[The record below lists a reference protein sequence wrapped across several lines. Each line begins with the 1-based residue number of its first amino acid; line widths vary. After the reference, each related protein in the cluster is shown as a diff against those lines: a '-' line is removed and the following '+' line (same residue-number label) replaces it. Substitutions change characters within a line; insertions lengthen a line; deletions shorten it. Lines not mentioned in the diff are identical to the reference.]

1 MDQTKDAEA
10 ARYRVWIAGYDA
22 RQGTGR
28 TGGPPAAVAL
38 EPAEEGT
45 MSTEQAAVY
54 VEAFNRSAS
63 AGRREIWA
71 VAVPVKVEY
80 RGEPC
85 PGQILDAHKKS
96 PLLVCQV
103 STRNGLPPREYT

>member
-1 MDQTKDAEA
+1 MDQTRNAEA
-10 ARYRVWIAGYDA
+10 AQYRVWIAGYDA

-28 TGGPPAAVAL
+28 TNGPAVAL

-54 VEAFNRSAS
+54 VEAFNRSVS

-71 VAVPVKVEY
+71 VAVPVTVEY

-85 PGQILDAHKKS
+85 PGQILEAHKKS
-96 PLLVCQV
+96 PLCVCQV